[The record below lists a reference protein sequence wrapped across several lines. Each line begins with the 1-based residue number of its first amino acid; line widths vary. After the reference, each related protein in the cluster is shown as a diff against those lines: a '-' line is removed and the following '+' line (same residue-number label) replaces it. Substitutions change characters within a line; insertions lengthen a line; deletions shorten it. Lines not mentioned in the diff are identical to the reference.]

1 MRIVVG
7 EVLGYLAASGCAL
20 IFDMTLLWLLVD
32 HFSWNSLIAACVSFS
47 AGTCVAY
54 AISVTL
60 VFHER
65 RFTRRRVEFAGFAAL
80 GAAGLAV
87 NAGVMFLAMKYLG
100 LYYLTAKC
108 LAAGFTFLCN
118 FISRR
123 QLLFVRNRDRAHNT

>member
-1 MRIVVG
+1 MKIVVG
-7 EVLGYLAASGCAL
+7 EAFGYLAASGCAL
-20 IFDMTLLWLLVD
+20 AFDMGLLRILVE

-65 RFTRRRVEFAGFAAL
+65 RLTRRRVEFAGFAAL

-87 NAGVMFLAMKYLG
+87 NAGVMFLAMRYLG
-100 LYYLTAKC
+100 LYYLPAKC
-108 LAAGFTFLCN
+108 VAAGFTFLCN

-123 QLLFVRNRDRAHNT
+123 QLLFVGNRDRVHSK